1 MSAIAAFAMP
11 LQVHIETLSKG
22 SLFRKARFKV
32 KSVTIQFVSTMTIG
46 DARKMVASVSGVSA
60 AELDAL
66 QYDLYLPTP
75 YNGQLPR
82 FLGDGDDDATTLFAL
97 GLRRM
102 HRLEFKPNLRPEV
115 PPLQAKQQ
123 QMLGAYALFEA
134 GLKLEDDGDFTAAAF
149 KFKQAADAGIVNG
162 LYRLGRLVEEGAG
175 IERDLGA
182 ALRLYQAAAKGGV
195 YDAAR
200 HLGDIY
206 FSGREADGLAP
217 NHFAGLQCWLLAVQ
231 LSDGEDGDAAF
242 SLGCTF
248 HTGIEGFLAPDL
260 DQAVNFY
267 QLAVAANNVPACSNL
282 GFCHF
287 QGYGTEQ
294 NYATAVAFFQRGSDL
309 DCVESTFML
318 AICFELGRGVK
329 EDLAMANKLYR
340 KLANMNLVDG
350 AVSDNCAIMVAKAV
364 CHQRG
369 FGVPPSATNALARLH
384 QAVAG
389 VTSDANLDAE
399 LLLHFACIWAMFKL
413 GELYWNGAG
422 VPVDANKAVVW
433 FDRAAQLG
441 HLDAQ
446 AYLSVIRAATSRTKL
461 DGDTY
466 ERLGSSTISYARAA
480 PQPQRTAERRKLS
493 FAPAASFWYD
503 VVVAD
508 DAATEQVS
516 WPRFSS
522 AVFCELLAP
531 NHVDWPS
538 WRQIEQRVRA
548 MFDANNDGEVSFD
561 EYEQTTSQRQQ
572 TVLAMC
578 MSLLGSGKAA
588 SGGAA
593 SKAATAAT
601 AATTTSAADRQLVD
615 RIAGKSNAKF
625 EEAVAVAAKQPDAVM
640 EIVASVGGAMA
651 ASQVFATLSVVAD
664 CSGAIALV
672 LGIAAAV
679 VRAHFAAGANDQRVK
694 RLCERL
700 DSLSGVLPQVLAFVR
715 ERASPKSVDTIEAL
729 KRPLEHL
736 VVAMR
741 SAEAAVAAWH
751 AVSVCK
757 GKEKIALL
765 KRWVKRTANATA
777 HADRL
782 DDAHRGIG
790 DALQSITT
798 ASALRTA
805 INTSAW
811 ADEDEQDKAAW
822 LGDLLQR
829 DAEFKQALSADVSE
843 LKGDL
848 RKMGTNLEQI
858 MSTHIVMINSLEEM
872 HKKFDAF
879 VELVRTRG
887 LPTDV
892 PLVQPAAA
900 QAAAP
905 AAAATTPPPASA
917 GAPDALR
924 RRRSDAV
931 LPAASS
937 PSKPHAVF
945 QCSLCTSS
953 YALEA
958 DLKFHTQKRH
968 GNGAT
973 PPGTPPAVYPVRT
986 AGTPPAGS
994 GSGGYANPHMLADAR
1009 KSASSSQVVRRTGST
1024 AAVAVLTSP
1033 AAGDVSAAAPLARTS
1048 QHRPL
1053 ARSGGTAAWSV
1064 LFAADKTMATTAE
1077 CAQALIAF
1085 GVRDRTIFVAADGKP
1100 MMKAQMQSIA
1110 AAAVSEID
1118 LDDSGT
1124 ITKDEL
1130 EHVLGETTLGDW
1142 LRAFVGAQ
1150 HA

>member
-11 LQVHIETLSKG
+11 LQVHIETVSKG
-22 SLFRKARFKV
+22 SLFRKARMKV
-32 KSVTIQFVSTMTIG
+32 KSITIQFVSTMTIG
-46 DARKMVASVSGVSA
+46 AARKMVASVSGVSA

-102 HRLEFKPNLRPEV
+102 HRLDFKPNLRPDV

-123 QMLGAYALFEA
+123 QMLGAYSLYEA

-182 ALRLYQAAAKGGV
+182 ALRLYQTAAKGGV

-206 FSGREADGLAP
+206 FGGLAADGLAP
-217 NHFAGLQCWLLAVQ
+217 NYLAGLQCWLLAVQ
-231 LSDGEDGDAAF
+231 ISDGKDGDAAF

-248 HTGIEGFLAPDL
+248 HTGVAGFLAPDL

-318 AICFELGRGVK
+318 AICYELGRGVK

-340 KLANMNLVDG
+340 KLANMSLVDG

-369 FGVPPSATNALARLH
+369 SGVPPSAANALARLH

-389 VTSDANLDAE
+389 VISDANLDAE

-422 VPVDANKAVVW
+422 VPVDVSSAVTW

-466 ERLGSSTISYARAA
+466 ERLGTSSISYARAA
-480 PQPQRTAERRKLS
+480 PQPQRSAERRKLS
-493 FAPAASFWYD
+493 FAPAASFWFD

-508 DAATEQVS
+508 DATIEQVS

-593 SKAATAAT
+593 PKAAPAA
-601 AATTTSAADRQLVD
+601 AATTTSAAERQLVD

-625 EEAVAVAAKQPDAVM
+625 EEAVAIAAKQPDTVM

-679 VRAHFAAGANDQRVK
+679 VRAHFAASANDQRIK

-751 AVSVCK
+751 AISVSK
-757 GKEKIALL
+757 GTELVGKL

-790 DALQSITT
+790 DALQSITA

-811 ADEDEQDKAAW
+811 VAEDERDKAAW
-822 LGDLLQR
+822 LEELLQR

-848 RKMGTNLEQI
+848 RKMGTNLEQV
-858 MSTHIVMINSLEEM
+858 MSAHMAVMLDSVEDL
-872 HKKFDAF
+872 HKKIDA
-879 VELVRTRG
+879 LVDLFRTKG
-887 LPTDV
+887 LPVDV
-892 PLVQPAAA
+892 LAAA

-905 AAAATTPPPASA
+905 APAATTTPP
-917 GAPDALR
+917 PDALR

-931 LPAASS
+931 LPVAAAS
-937 PSKPHAVF
+937 PPKPHAIF

-973 PPGTPPAVYPVRT
+973 PPGTPPAVYPVRS
-986 AGTPPAGS
+986 AGTPPAG
-994 GSGGYANPHMLADAR
+994 GGYANPHMLADAR
-1009 KSASSSQVVRRTGST
+1009 KSASTSQVVRRTGST

-1064 LFAADKTMATTAE
+1064 LFAADKTVATTAE
-1077 CAQALIAF
+1077 CTQALIAF

-1124 ITKDEL
+1124 ITKEEL

-1142 LRAFVGAQ
+1142 LRAFVGTQ
-1150 HA
+1150 V